1 MENRL
6 YEVEIFTDEDGITKV
21 HIAADGASG
30 CSYKV
35 ENEGQIGKYVADYVR
50 FLKKTRQKSQ

>member
-35 ENEGQIGKYVADYVR
+35 ENQAQIAEHITEYFANFDAEMV
-50 FLKKTRQKSQ
+50 